1 VIPPKQDAR
10 FVAAMELILDTYTA
24 PPDPRVP
31 LICFDEAGKE
41 LQAELREP
49 QPLTAQHPRR
59 EDPEYR
65 RQGSANLFLAVAP
78 HLGWRRV
85 IVREQRTQVEFA
97 HAMRA
102 LVDEDFPDA
111 ERLIVVL
118 DNLNT
123 HHRSALYQTFPPSE
137 AQRIA
142 QKLEFRQTPV
152 HGSWLNLAE
161 LELSALSR
169 QCLHRRIPDPATLT
183 HEVEAWVTE
192 RNAAGVRLNWHFTCA
207 HARTRLAHLYPLP
220 EPDTSPVTDYS
231 E

>member
-1 VIPPKQDAR
+1 VIPPEQDAR

-41 LQAELREP
+41 LQADLRDP
-49 QPLTAQHPRR
+49 QSPTAHHPRR

-85 IVREQRTQVEFA
+85 MVRAQRTQVEFA

-102 LVDEDFPDA
+102 LVDQDFPEA
-111 ERLIVVL
+111 EQLIVVL

-123 HHRSALYQTFPPSE
+123 HHRSALYHTFSPSE
-137 AQRIA
+137 AHRIA

-161 LELSALSR
+161 VELSALSR
-169 QCLHRRIPDPATLT
+169 QCLQRRIPDHATLT
-183 HEVEAWVTE
+183 QEVEAWAAE

-207 HARTRLAHLYPLP
+207 QARTKLAHLYPIV
-220 EPDTSPVTDYS
+220 EPDTLPVTVY
-231 E
+231 